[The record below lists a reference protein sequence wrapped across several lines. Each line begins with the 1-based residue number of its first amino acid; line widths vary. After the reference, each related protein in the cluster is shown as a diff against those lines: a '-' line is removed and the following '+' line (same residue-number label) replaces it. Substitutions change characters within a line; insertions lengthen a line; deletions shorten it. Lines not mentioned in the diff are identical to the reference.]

1 MLAYVLTEILKLLH
15 PFMPFVTE
23 EIYSKFAPKGSV
35 LMVQPWP
42 AYNKHRVFRK
52 EEASFEGLREMIGS
66 IRNLRNE
73 MNVVPSKKINAF
85 IIAKDEK
92 FISTAVPY
100 LQKLA
105 GVNEVTLVNDKSE
118 ISGKLSSIVT
128 HDAEIFIPL
137 GDLIDEDKEKE
148 RINAEI
154 AQTEAVIN
162 KTKGLLSNAGFT
174 AKAPQNSLTT
184 RKKNLKKQ

>member
-1 MLAYVLTEILKLLH
+1 MK
-15 PFMPFVTE
+15 
-23 EIYSKFAPKGSV
+23 
-35 LMVQPWP
+35 
-42 AYNKHRVFRK
+42 
-52 EEASFEGLREMIGS
+52 
-66 IRNLRNE
+66 
-73 MNVVPSKKINAF
+73 
-85 IIAKDEK
+85 
-92 FISTAVPY
+92 
-100 LQKLA
+100 
-105 GVNEVTLVNDKSE
+105 DKSE

-174 AKAPQNSLTT
+174 AKAPQKLIDNEKDKLE
-184 RKKNLKKQ
+184 KAIEKLAKLHDKLAMFD

>member
-1 MLAYVLTEILKLLH
+1 
-15 PFMPFVTE
+15 
-23 EIYSKFAPKGSV
+23 
-35 LMVQPWP
+35 
-42 AYNKHRVFRK
+42 
-52 EEASFEGLREMIGS
+52 MIGS

-105 GVNEVTLVNDKSE
+105 GVNEVTLVKDKSE
-118 ISGKLSSIVT
+118 ISEKLSSIVT

-174 AKAPQNSLTT
+174 AKAPQKLIDNEKEKLEKAIDKLAKL
-184 RKKNLKKQ
+184 RDKLAMFD